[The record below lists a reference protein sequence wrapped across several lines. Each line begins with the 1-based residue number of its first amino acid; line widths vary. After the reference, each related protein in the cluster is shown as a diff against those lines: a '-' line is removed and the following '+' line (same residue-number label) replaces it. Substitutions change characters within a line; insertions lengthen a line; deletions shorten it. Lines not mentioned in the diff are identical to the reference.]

1 VRGLRNFL
9 LRKLVVAEEV
19 LVLVLVL
26 VPLLEVDIPILLLLL
41 LLLAVLPLDK
51 IDGGIIE
58 FDFLFMSFSKLGLE

>member
-1 VRGLRNFL
+1 MRGLRNFL
-9 LRKLVVAEEV
+9 LRKLVAAEE
-19 LVLVLVL
+19 VLVLVL
-26 VPLLEVDIPILLLLL
+26 VPLLEVDVPILLL

>member
-19 LVLVLVL
+19 FVLVL

>member
-1 VRGLRNFL
+1 MRGLRNFL

-19 LVLVLVL
+19 LVLVLV
-26 VPLLEVDIPILLLLL
+26 PLLEVDIPILLL